1 MEFRFKLDEI
11 KAAAQLLL
19 DHSSTLV
26 IRIDGEMGVGKT
38 TLIAEAVKLLGAS
51 DTVSSPTF
59 SLVNCYKKNNKALFY
74 HFDFYRLEH
83 PDEALDFGIEEYL
96 DSGHLCFLEWADKI
110 APHLPLNYDFF
121 QLKVEKEGTRV
132 LSKIKI

>member
-19 DHSSTLV
+19 DHSSTLA

-121 QLKVEKEGTRV
+121 QLKVEKEGARV